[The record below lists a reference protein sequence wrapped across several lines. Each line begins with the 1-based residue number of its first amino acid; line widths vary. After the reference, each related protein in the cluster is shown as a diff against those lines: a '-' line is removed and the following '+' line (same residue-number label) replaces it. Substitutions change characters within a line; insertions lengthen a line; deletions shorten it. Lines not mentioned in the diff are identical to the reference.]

1 MTLLEE
7 IVALRVRIDKA
18 RSERDTWRMSG
29 MQEKYLEAYSLVEA
43 LELQL
48 ARLRQEG
55 LRAFA
60 NRSRA

>member
-7 IVALRVRIDKA
+7 ITALRVRIDKA
-18 RSERDTWRMSG
+18 RSQRDAWRMSG

-48 ARLRQEG
+48 VRLRQEG

-60 NRSRA
+60 KRSRA